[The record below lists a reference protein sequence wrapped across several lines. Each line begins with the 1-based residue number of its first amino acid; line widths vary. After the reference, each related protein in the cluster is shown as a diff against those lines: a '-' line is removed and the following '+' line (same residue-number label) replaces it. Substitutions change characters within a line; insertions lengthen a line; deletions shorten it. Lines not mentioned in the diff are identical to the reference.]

1 MSTAAPVSTHTRCHT
16 AFFTALRDGEST
28 LIAATGELDAA
39 NSADFV
45 AHATA
50 YARRGQCLTIDL
62 SRLKFFAVEGFS
74 ALQDINDRCIAR
86 GATWALI
93 SGPAVTRVLEICD
106 PSRRIP
112 VTSRSLQLVAQFG

>member
-50 YARRGQCLTIDL
+50 YARRGQCL
-62 SRLKFFAVEGFS
+62 SP
-74 ALQDINDRCIAR
+74 
-86 GATWALI
+86 
-93 SGPAVTRVLEICD
+93 SGPGHAGRA
-106 PSRRIP
+106 RP
-112 VTSRSLQLVAQFG
+112 VRPGDHGNTPYR